1 MDNLFLEF
9 GGRNYIVSF
18 ENLDDFLWVD
28 DKNREVSETET
39 RTIFTADGKENG
51 KEITVNTKV
60 NEKEIN
66 GIRYELITG
75 MLQTILEYS
84 AGDDD
89 DDLLGAKRAL
99 EKMPFAYKLAFNTLI
114 KYEIIKEVK

>member
-1 MDNLFLEF
+1 MKNLYLEF
-9 GGRNYIVSF
+9 GGKNYFIDF

-28 DKNREVSETET
+28 DLDREVSETEIII
-39 RTIFTADGKENG
+39 RKNENDEVVNSE
-51 KEITVNTKV
+51 EIRRENI
-60 NEKEIN
+60 NQKEIN
-66 GIRYELITG
+66 GVRYEIITG
-75 MLQTILEYS
+75 MIQTVLEHS